1 MTERNQ
7 NYINTVKM
15 EEIPWHRIPTT
26 YGRAT
31 LFPRYFEVL
40 EQMKNIEEVEA
51 ALYEVSINIEHQS
64 TLWYAAPF
72 TLIFLGRLFKKAL
85 AKSSTNKSARYIV
98 EDLLEGF
105 DIIAESFRDGDELEH
120 ADPLPFF
127 EDMLKEEYLWSEV
140 YDEEEDELRYE
151 EENVF
156 PDDLFYS
163 FYYYSF
169 EVLKIYRKE
178 FEILQG
184 TGFDERARSL
194 CSRFEEKNG
203 K

>member
-7 NYINTVKM
+7 DYINTVKM

-31 LFPRYFEVL
+31 LFPQYFEVL
-40 EQMKNIEEVEA
+40 EQMKNIEEVEV

-72 TLIFLGRLFKKAL
+72 AVIFLARIFKKAL
-85 AKSSTNKSARYIV
+85 LKSSTNKSARYIV

-105 DIIAESFRDGDELEH
+105 DMIAESFHYGDQLEH

-127 EDMLKEEYLWSEV
+127 EDMLKEKYLWSEV
-140 YDEEEDELRYE
+140 YDEEDDELRYE
-151 EENVF
+151 EEDVF

-169 EVLKIYRKE
+169 EVLKLYQEE
-178 FEILQG
+178 FETLQG
-184 TGFDERARSL
+184 TEFDERARSL
-194 CSRFEEKNG
+194 CSWFEKKNG